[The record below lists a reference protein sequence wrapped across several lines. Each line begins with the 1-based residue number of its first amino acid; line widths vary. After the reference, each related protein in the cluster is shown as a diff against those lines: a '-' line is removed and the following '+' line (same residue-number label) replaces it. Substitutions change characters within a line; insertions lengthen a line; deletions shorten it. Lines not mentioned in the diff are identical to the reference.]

1 MKKQL
6 LMAAAMGTLLFSA
19 ASHAA
24 DAKKPMSLWL
34 CSDFLQVTESYRPIA
49 VSYAAA
55 LNHQG
60 KPEDAVLN
68 VEGIQKMTPLLVKQC
83 NENPK
88 IKMKDAMA
96 VIGKNGW

>member
-6 LMAAAMGTLLFSA
+6 LMAAVMGTVLFSA
-19 ASHAA
+19 AGHAA
-24 DAKKPMSLWL
+24 ESKKPMALWQ
-34 CSDFLQVTESYRPIA
+34 CSDFLQLTESYRPIA

-60 KPEDAVLN
+60 KPAEAVLN

-88 IKMKDAMA
+88 IMMKDAMA